1 MGNARQFVHLTGKAD
16 FPCSRLAG
24 DPVPQDRGKRFN
36 QRSHRLMTNPA
47 LRCLRR
53 PAAKRFDGK
62 ARKSVGY
69 GAAKPDLLLIFG
81 AADVV
86 GSLRAFRR

>member
-1 MGNARQFVHLTGKAD
+1 MQRAFRGRLQRLLNKEGA
-16 FPCSRLAG
+16 SRPL
-24 DPVPQDRGKRFN
+24 
-36 QRSHRLMTNPA
+36 RLMTNPA